1 MNWTSEQLRAI
12 EERGNNILL
21 SAAAGS
27 GKTTVL
33 VGRILSLIE
42 SGETGVDRMLI
53 VTFTRAASAD
63 MRAKLARELGKRAAE
78 GSEHCRAQQL
88 LLERASINTL
98 HGFCSEFLRT
108 HFEQAGVDPAFRV
121 LDDAENR
128 RLFDEALETAIEEAY
143 ENPDE
148 DLLAL
153 DYGRG
158 PKGVRAMA
166 EELLSFLDERPDP
179 EDWLETVCEG
189 GDFVQKWIDEMIIS
203 ARGGID
209 QALLFSH
216 LALRDEGCN
225 ENYAYPLEK
234 DIQAL
239 TRMREISDYDL
250 LYRALAE
257 FKQASAGRARGCGP
271 AGEDM
276 LKLRKEA
283 KAALGRI
290 AMLKLPLHTALKDA
304 QALSPQLSRLGKI
317 ALRAREILEDKKA
330 EISGLSYSDLEHR
343 ALRALM
349 DDDTAAAMRDA
360 YDYIFVD
367 EYQDTSD
374 VQEAL
379 VRRITRGNNL
389 FMVGD
394 VKQSIYRFRQAEPRL
409 FLEKYEK
416 YGRKD
421 GGMLL
426 PLTMNFRSQA
436 RILEFVNRVFE
447 RSMHGGASEIVYDE
461 LARLNCGSDGSG
473 GQVHIHLIN
482 GDIDETIDETLAEY
496 KICEREALFIAG
508 RIRQL
513 MAENPELHYR
523 DFAIL
528 TRTKRGVLGKM
539 ASVLLQA
546 GIPAYADGSEGFYDS
561 MEIMLT
567 LSLLKLTANRRGD
580 IELIGVL
587 RSPVVG
593 MSNDQLA
600 QIRIASPDV
609 PFVDAALS
617 YAENDD
623 ETGNQLK
630 AFFEMLDRWQL
641 MALTTDLGLLT
652 RAILEESGFYAIAGC
667 LPGGMQRQA
676 NLNRLI
682 DNAAAFDR
690 NVSGSLTRFLK
701 HTEKLQARG
710 ESDDAHLLGEND
722 DVVRLMTAHKSK
734 GLEFPVVFGAMMD
747 RKFSGVQRSGAISAH
762 RDLGLG
768 CAYCDP
774 DLQSRRKTLPH
785 LAITE
790 RKRREDQ
797 AEELR
802 ILYVLLTRARER
814 LELVGSPK
822 KISGAMIRWRA
833 LESVPDAANS
843 YLDVIMPAIGND
855 GDLCSVHIH
864 NDPAELIALENTDP
878 DTGERLRELLSLPP
892 AREDDPLVQALLW
905 EYPDTQAASQP
916 LKLSVT
922 GLLRQLE
929 GPQEGETLVERP
941 AFLSEDSGRLAGAER
956 GTAYHR
962 AMQCLDMEK
971 LRPLSGRML
980 ENEIYLQLDRLT
992 AAARITSPQRAALR
1006 PRALAG
1012 FFQSALGQ
1020 RLLSANEVR
1029 REWSFNVMMRLS
1041 EALTAEEMGGYAD
1054 GEILVQGSIDCCF
1067 MENGSW
1073 ILLDYKTD
1081 RASDAE
1087 ALTHRYGRQ
1096 LRMYALALERI
1107 TGIPV
1112 AEVWLC
1118 LLQGGENLRIDPRGE
1133 DGI

>member
-1 MNWTSEQLRAI
+1 MQWTNEQKRAI
-12 EERGNNILL
+12 EARDTNILL

-33 VGRILSLIE
+33 VGRILALIE
-42 SGETGVDRMLI
+42 SGETSIDRMLI

-78 GSEHCRAQQL
+78 GSALCRAQQL
-88 LLERASINTL
+88 LLERATITTL

-108 HFEQAGVDPAFRV
+108 HFEQADVDPAFRV

-128 RLFDEALETAIEEAY
+128 RLTDEALDEAIEEAY
-143 ENPDE
+143 ADPDD
-148 DLLAL
+148 DLSAL

-166 EELLSFLDERPDP
+166 EALLSFLDERPDP
-179 EDWLETVCEG
+179 EEWLASVCS
-189 GDFVQKWIDEMIIS
+189 GDAFVQKWLDEMIVS
-203 ARGGID
+203 ARSGID
-209 QALLFSH
+209 QAILFSR
-216 LALRDEGCN
+216 LALQDEGCN
-225 ENYAYPLEK
+225 ENYAAPLEK

-239 TRMREISDYDL
+239 TDMRQISEYAPL
-250 LYRALAE
+250 FRALKG
-257 FKQASAGRARGCGP
+257 FKQATAGRAKCGP
-271 AGEDM
+271 AGDEM
-276 LKLRKEA
+276 KKLRAEA
-283 KAALGRI
+283 KKAVDKI
-290 AMLKLPLHTALKDA
+290 AMLNLPLQTALQDA
-304 QALSPQLSRLGKI
+304 GMLLPQLRLLGKI
-317 ALRAREILEDKKA
+317 ALRAREILESKKA
-330 EISGLSYSDLEHR
+330 DISGLSYSDLEHR
-343 ALRALM
+343 ALKALQ
-349 DDDTAAAMRDA
+349 DDDTAASMRAA

-379 VRRITRGNNL
+379 VGRIARKNNL

-416 YGRKD
+416 YGEND
-421 GGMLL
+421 GGTLL

-436 RILEFVNRVFE
+436 KILDFVNRVFE
-447 RSMHGGASEIVYDE
+447 RAMHGDASEIVYDE
-461 LARLNCGSDGSG
+461 LARLNCGIGGDSG
-473 GQVHIHLIN
+473 VAEIHLLS
-482 GDIDETIDETLAEY
+482 GAMDETMDEALAEY
-496 KICEREALFIAG
+496 KTCEREALFIAG

-523 DFAIL
+523 DFAVL

-539 ASVLLQA
+539 AAVLLQA

-561 MEIMLT
+561 MEIMLA
-567 LSLLKLTANRRGD
+567 LSMLKLTANRRSD

-593 MSNDQLA
+593 LSNDQLA
-600 QIRIASPDV
+600 LIRIANPLV
-609 PFVDAALS
+609 PFVDAALA

-623 ETGNQLK
+623 ETGRQLR
-630 AFFEMLDRWQL
+630 AFFEMLEKWQL
-641 MALTTDLGLLT
+641 LALSTDLGILT
-652 RAILEESGFYAIAGC
+652 RTILEESGFYDCAGA
-667 LPGGMQRQA
+667 LPGGQQRQA

-682 DNAAAFDR
+682 ANAAAFDQ

-747 RKFSGVQRSGAISAH
+747 RKFSGAQRSSVLSAH

-774 DLQSRRKTLPH
+774 NLQSRRKTLPQ
-785 LAITE
+785 LAIAE
-790 RKRREDQ
+790 RKKREDQ

-802 ILYVLLTRARER
+802 ILYVLMTRAKER

-822 KISGAMIRWRA
+822 KIAGALTRWQA

-843 YLDVIMPAIGND
+843 YLDVIMPAIGTENF
-855 GDLCSVHIH
+855 LYRVYIH
-864 NDPAELIALENTDP
+864 EDTSELAAPEAAAP
-878 DTGERLRELLSLPP
+878 DAQLRLQELLNLPP
-892 AREDDPLVQALLW
+892 ADEDDPLVQALLW
-905 EYPDTQAASQP
+905 KYPDTQAAAQP

-929 GPQEGETLVERP
+929 GPQEGEKLIERP
-941 AFLSEDSGRLAGAER
+941 AFLSEDSSRLSSTER

-962 AMQCLDMEK
+962 AMQCLELEK
-971 LRPLSGRML
+971 LRALSGKAL
-980 ENEIYLQLDRLT
+980 ENEIYLQLDKLT
-992 AAARITSPQRAALR
+992 EASRITAQQRKTLR

-1012 FFQSALGQ
+1012 FFQSAEGQ
-1020 RLLSANEVR
+1020 RLLASDTVQ
-1029 REWSFNVMMRLS
+1029 REWSFNVMMRMS
-1041 EALTAEEMGGYAD
+1041 EALTNEEAGSYAD

-1067 MENGSW
+1067 MEGGKW

-1081 RASDAE
+1081 RSDDPE
-1087 ALTHRYGRQ
+1087 ALTQRYYGQ
-1096 LRMYALALERI
+1096 LRMYALALERV

-1112 AEVWLC
+1112 GGIYLC
-1118 LLQGGENLRIDPRGE
+1118 LLQSGENIAVSLQDMGK
-1133 DGI
+1133 